1 MNEDAY
7 APRHNATP
15 GAPLAVLRC
24 AAPSD
29 DDAPSSPRAQP
40 PPLFSIE
47 TMRWGLV
54 PAFTPPTSAPDFF
67 ARFNA
72 RSESARDKASFRRLV
87 PARRCVALLDGFYE
101 WTALGTHSKSQS
113 AALGARSPR
122 RTKQPWLV
130 RPSSDDASSA
140 EGVMYVAGLWDEWV
154 PSADSAGAR
163 ADKRAP
169 VRTFTILTTAP
180 AEGLAWLHDRQPVV
194 LRGEAAAREW
204 LRRGDRPDVCA
215 RLTRGTAEGLTS
227 HMVSPAINDPSECHS
242 PERGLRA
249 VHAAQAHARGRRHP
263 RLLQRGAVAQ
273 AASGRPRGGR
283 QRAAG
288 GGGGAAEARQARARA
303 LMVVL

>member
-130 RPSSDDASSA
+130 RPSSDDGSSA

-204 LRRGDRPDVCA
+204 LRRGDRPDVYA
-215 RLTRGTAEGLTS
+215 RLTRGTAEGLTY
-227 HMVSPAINDPSECHS
+227 HMVNPAIGKASEWQGPEACAPYTPPKPKRAGADIRGFFSAAPS
-242 PERGLRA
+242 PKRRA
-249 VHAAQAHARGRRHP
+249 
-263 RLLQRGAVAQ
+263 
-273 AASGRPRGGR
+273 GGR
-283 QRAAG
+283 DAADSAQQQEEEAPPPQRA
-288 GGGGAAEARQARARA
+288 ELEREH
-303 LMVVL
+303 